1 MQLGGGRLPTEAE
14 WEYAARA
21 GSTAARYGE
30 LDEIAWSA
38 DNSGRQRLDSGRIW
52 KEDEA
57 NYSKL
62 LNENGNGMHEVGQ
75 KQPNGFGV
83 VRHVGKRGGSG

>member
-1 MQLGGGRLPTEAE
+1 MRLHGT
-14 WEYAARA
+14 
-21 GSTAARYGE
+21 
-30 LDEIAWSA
+30 A

-75 KQPNGFGV
+75 KQPT
-83 VRHVGKRGGSG
+83 GSGCTTCWEMCAEWVNDWYDEKYYQT